1 MLKSV
6 RLKLF
11 VCSLFAA
18 VSLFGQAENGEILGT
33 IHDPAGGTIPR
44 ASITLLNQGTGIE
57 AKTATDEEGNY
68 NFLNVR
74 TGLYTVT
81 AEAPGFSKVS
91 TKDVQL
97 VVNARQRVDLTMQV
111 GEVTQSV
118 EVADAAAVLETDT
131 SEHGQVIGQ
140 QAIVEL
146 PTNGRNYSDLALL
159 STNIHRSVLNT
170 ALTNPPREGAFNA
183 NGMRSTYNN
192 FLLDGMDNNAYS
204 TSNQGFSNQ
213 VAQPSP
219 DAVQEFKVIT
229 SNYSA
234 EYGRVGGAVVNV
246 VMRSGTNQIHG
257 SAYDFLRNT
266 ELNAF
271 GYFPAALKPPLQRNQ
286 FGTAFGGPIV
296 KNKIFFFGDY
306 EGFRNIQK
314 VLFTDSI
321 PSASDRA
328 FVVPSTLTQGVYDPR
343 SGATYAAGST
353 IPLSVVTPFAQ
364 KVLGDLPP
372 TTAAGRSGNFR
383 NLAPIR
389 DYADKYDVKLD
400 AHFTDRMSTFLRWDQ
415 RKDNNFFGPDIT
427 GPSGG
432 GQNGYVRSLDQAA
445 AFGYTWVV
453 TPTSVFEARLG
464 YTRIRAGKQ
473 PPFLGGPS
481 LQDIYGVTGAPTA
494 SYLTG
499 GLNTQTIGGFS
510 SLGRQAT
517 NPQFQ
522 NPSTWQPKFTY
533 SKNLRRH
540 SLKAGFEMG
549 IIHTQVM
556 DINPPY
562 GLNQYQNSFSRPA
575 SCIATP
581 SLGGCSDTTSY
592 NLTDFYF
599 GLPSQ
604 VSLSTYLVGN
614 YRQRQYFG
622 YLQDDYRV
630 NNRLTLNIGLR
641 YEFAT
646 PRWERDNVLSNY
658 DPSTNTI
665 IKAQDGDL
673 SQRTLVNPDRKDWGP
688 RVGLAYSIDP
698 KTVFRGGYGISYTYL
713 NRLGSADELG
723 INFPQVV
730 IAVVNQSL
738 PAGTVGLPAGF
749 ITAPN
754 FPNGIIDPA
763 KVGQINT
770 HVAYIPKDTR
780 WPMIQ
785 TWFFSIQRE
794 ILKDTV
800 VELGY
805 SGNKGTHLPILADY
819 NQAFPNLPGQ
829 SLGVQQRRPN
839 QAFGGITWVDPAGNT
854 SYNGLSLRVERRYSG
869 GLYLLNSF
877 TWSKAMGDTEQ
888 ALENVGTNNNVANPQ
903 NIRNLAL
910 EHGPS
915 SYDQK
920 LVNVTSVV
928 YELPF
933 GKGRKFGAHWN
944 PVVDAA
950 LGGWQVSAINT
961 LATGLPIN
969 IQYTPTA
976 AFDATGRTNDF
987 WGLAVQR
994 PNLVGDP
1001 RSGAGNDVTGTPY
1014 WFNKAAFAIPTDPSQ
1029 PFGNLSRN
1037 AVRGPGFWQPDFAVN
1052 KTFRI
1057 PVREGMGLQFRS
1069 EFFNIFNHTN
1079 FGFPD
1084 PNISSATFGRIT
1096 TTLPAR
1102 QIQFALKLN
1111 F

>member
-1 MLKSV
+1 V
-6 RLKLF
+6 R
-11 VCSLFAA
+11 A
-18 VSLFGQAENGEILGT
+18 
-33 IHDPAGGTIPR
+33 
-44 ASITLLNQGTGIE
+44 
-57 AKTATDEEGNY
+57 
-68 NFLNVR
+68 
-74 TGLYTVT
+74 
-81 AEAPGFSKVS
+81 
-91 TKDVQL
+91 
-97 VVNARQRVDLTMQV
+97 
-111 GEVTQSV
+111 
-118 EVADAAAVLETDT
+118 
-131 SEHGQVIGQ
+131 
-140 QAIVEL
+140 
-146 PTNGRNYSDLALL
+146 
-159 STNIHRSVLNT
+159 
-170 ALTNPPREGAFNA
+170 
-183 NGMRSTYNN
+183 
-192 FLLDGMDNNAYS
+192 
-204 TSNQGFSNQ
+204 
-213 VAQPSP
+213 
-219 DAVQEFKVIT
+219 
-229 SNYSA
+229 
-234 EYGRVGGAVVNV
+234 
-246 VMRSGTNQIHG
+246 
-257 SAYDFLRNT
+257 
-266 ELNAF
+266 
-271 GYFPAALKPPLQRNQ
+271 
-286 FGTAFGGPIV
+286 
-296 KNKIFFFGDY
+296 
-306 EGFRNIQK
+306 
-314 VLFTDSI
+314 
-321 PSASDRA
+321 
-328 FVVPSTLTQGVYDPR
+328 
-343 SGATYAAGST
+343 
-353 IPLSVVTPFAQ
+353 
-364 KVLGDLPP
+364 
-372 TTAAGRSGNFR
+372 
-383 NLAPIR
+383 
-389 DYADKYDVKLD
+389 
-400 AHFTDRMSTFLRWDQ
+400 
-415 RKDNNFFGPDIT
+415 
-427 GPSGG
+427 
-432 GQNGYVRSLDQAA
+432 LDQAA

-481 LQDIYGVTGAPTA
+481 LQDLYGVTGAPTA

-522 NPSTWQPKFTY
+522 NPNTWQPKFTY

-622 YLQDDYRV
+622 YVQDDYRV

-646 PRWERDNVLSNY
+646 PRWERDNVLSNF

-688 RVGLAYSIDP
+688 RVGLAYSLDS

-738 PAGTVGLPAGF
+738 PTGTVGLPASF

-763 KVGQINT
+763 QVGQINT

-785 TWFFSIQRE
+785 TWFFSLQRE

-805 SGNKGTHLPILADY
+805 SGNKGTHLPIIADY
-819 NQAFPNLPGQ
+819 NQAVPNLPGQ
-829 SLGVQQRRPN
+829 SLGVQQRRPD
-839 QAFGGITWVDPAGNT
+839 QAFGGISWVDPAGNT

-903 NIRNLAL
+903 NIHNLAL

-920 LVNVTSVV
+920 LVNVTSVL
-928 YELPF
+928 YALPF
-933 GKGRKFGAHWN
+933 GKGKKYGSRWN
-944 PVVDAA
+944 PVMDGA
-950 LGGWQVSAINT
+950 LGGWEISAINT
-961 LATGLPIN
+961 LTTGLPIN

>member
-1 MLKSV
+1 
-6 RLKLF
+6 
-11 VCSLFAA
+11 
-18 VSLFGQAENGEILGT
+18 
-33 IHDPAGGTIPR
+33 
-44 ASITLLNQGTGIE
+44 
-57 AKTATDEEGNY
+57 
-68 NFLNVR
+68 
-74 TGLYTVT
+74 
-81 AEAPGFSKVS
+81 
-91 TKDVQL
+91 
-97 VVNARQRVDLTMQV
+97 
-111 GEVTQSV
+111 
-118 EVADAAAVLETDT
+118 
-131 SEHGQVIGQ
+131 
-140 QAIVEL
+140 
-146 PTNGRNYSDLALL
+146 
-159 STNIHRSVLNT
+159 
-170 ALTNPPREGAFNA
+170 
-183 NGMRSTYNN
+183 
-192 FLLDGMDNNAYS
+192 
-204 TSNQGFSNQ
+204 
-213 VAQPSP
+213 
-219 DAVQEFKVIT
+219 
-229 SNYSA
+229 
-234 EYGRVGGAVVNV
+234 
-246 VMRSGTNQIHG
+246 
-257 SAYDFLRNT
+257 
-266 ELNAF
+266 
-271 GYFPAALKPPLQRNQ
+271 
-286 FGTAFGGPIV
+286 
-296 KNKIFFFGDY
+296 
-306 EGFRNIQK
+306 
-314 VLFTDSI
+314 
-321 PSASDRA
+321 
-328 FVVPSTLTQGVYDPR
+328 
-343 SGATYAAGST
+343 
-353 IPLSVVTPFAQ
+353 
-364 KVLGDLPP
+364 
-372 TTAAGRSGNFR
+372 
-383 NLAPIR
+383 
-389 DYADKYDVKLD
+389 
-400 AHFTDRMSTFLRWDQ
+400 
-415 RKDNNFFGPDIT
+415 
-427 GPSGG
+427 
-432 GQNGYVRSLDQAA
+432 
-445 AFGYTWVV
+445 V

-473 PPFLGGPS
+473 PPYLGGPS
-481 LQDIYGVTGAPTA
+481 LQDLYGVTGAPTA
-494 SYLTG
+494 PYLTG

-510 SLGRQAT
+510 SFGRQAT

-562 GLNQYQNSFSRPA
+562 GLNQYQNSFSRSA

-622 YLQDDYRV
+622 YVQDDYRV
-630 NNRLTLNIGLR
+630 NNRLTLNLGLR

-646 PRWERDNVLSNY
+646 PRWERDNVLSNF

-665 IKAQDGDL
+665 VKAQDGDL

-688 RVGLAYSIDP
+688 RVGLAYSLDS

-738 PAGTVGLPAGF
+738 PAGTVGLPASF

-785 TWFFSIQRE
+785 TWFFSLQRE

-805 SGNKGTHLPILADY
+805 SGNKGTHLPIIADY
-819 NQAFPNLPGQ
+819 NQAVPNLPGQ
-829 SLGVQQRRPN
+829 SLGVQARRPD

-854 SYNGLSLRVERRYSG
+854 SYNGLSLRVERRYSA

-928 YELPF
+928 YSLPF
-933 GKGRKFGAHWN
+933 GKGQKYGSHWN
-944 PVVDAA
+944 AVADAA
-950 LGGWQVSAINT
+950 LGGWQISSINT

-1001 RSGAGNDVTGTPY
+1001 RSGAGNDVTGTPF